1 MNKSLSELT
10 CCLDQLKN
18 DVAVNLAKTSAGN
31 ATLPAPS
38 GAVVTDAKIKSTS
51 VIILG
56 RKTISGTAGTLSYT
70 LNAGTSFTINSS
82 SSTDA
87 GVISY
92 LVIY

>member
-31 ATLPAPS
+31 TSMTS
-38 GAVVTDAKIKSTS
+38 GNAGVTDSRIKSTS

-56 RKTISGTAGTLSYT
+56 RKTISGTAGTLTYS
-70 LNAGTSFTINSS
+70 LVAGTGFTINSS
-82 SSTDA
+82 SGTDA
-87 GVISY
+87 GAVSY